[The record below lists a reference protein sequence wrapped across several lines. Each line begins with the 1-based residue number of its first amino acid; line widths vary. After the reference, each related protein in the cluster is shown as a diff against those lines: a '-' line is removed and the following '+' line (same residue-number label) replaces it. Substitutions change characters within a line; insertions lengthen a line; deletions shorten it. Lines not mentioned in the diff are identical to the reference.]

1 MGNMKKNRI
10 PQFRTE
16 EEEREFWDSHDSTEY
31 IDWSKAE
38 SVTLSNLKPS
48 VRSIS
53 IRLPEIMVEELK
65 LLAHKRDVPYQS
77 LTLMKIFIS
86 EKVEEE
92 LQKI

>member
-1 MGNMKKNRI
+1 MKKNRI
-10 PQFRTE
+10 PKFRTE
-16 EEEREFWDSHDSTEY
+16 EEEREFWASHDSTEY

-38 SVTLSNLKPS
+38 SVALSNLKPS

-53 IRLPEIMVEELK
+53 IRLPEIMIEELK

-77 LTLMKIFIS
+77 LMKLYIS
-86 EKVEEE
+86 ERVEEE